1 MTDITA
7 PTPPAAAVPEAVQDW
22 VRHQH
27 DQQREYDR
35 MRALIDQYETRQA
48 VLDDQN
54 QGLRAA
60 LTEVSAKADYYMRL
74 NAELNQIF
82 GNVVALCSEAAKA
95 RQHAGRPNGAA
106 PAPAAGNDEVPRF
119 LLQPLGEP
127 GK

>member
-1 MTDITA
+1 MTDIT
-7 PTPPAAAVPEAVQDW
+7 TQSPPLPATVPEAVTDW
-22 VRHQH
+22 VRRQH
-27 DQQREYDR
+27 EQQAEYDR
-35 MRALIDQYETRQA
+35 MRSLIDQYETRQA

-60 LTEVSAKADYYMRL
+60 LAEVSAKADWYMRL

-82 GNVVALCSEAAKA
+82 GNIVALCTEAAKA
-95 RQHAGRPNGAA
+95 RAHVGRPNGAA
-106 PAPAAGNDEVPRF
+106 PQAAGSEEVPRF